1 MFSGIILLFVFWLP
15 ESPRWLYC
23 KGRFEKAKEM
33 LIEYHGNGNP
43 ESAWVSLELRE
54 YEDYLELNGTD
65 KKWWD
70 YRALFNTRAARYR
83 MMVNIVVSL
92 FGQWAGNCTS
102 NLLSL
107 KNRSTNISQLFSPT
121 SKAASLTLLVSPAK
135 QHK

>member
-1 MFSGIILLFVFWLP
+1 
-15 ESPRWLYC
+15 
-23 KGRFEKAKEM
+23 M

-107 KNRSTNISQLFSPT
+107 KNRSTNIS
-121 SKAASLTLLVSPAK
+121 
-135 QHK
+135 